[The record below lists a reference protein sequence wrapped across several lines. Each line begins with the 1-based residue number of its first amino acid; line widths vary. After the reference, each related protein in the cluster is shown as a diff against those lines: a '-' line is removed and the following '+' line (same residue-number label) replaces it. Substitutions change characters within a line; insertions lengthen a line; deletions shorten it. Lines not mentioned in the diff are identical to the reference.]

1 MKSLQEPGLGPILF
15 TFALVLL
22 LAITPLPQ
30 GWQELRPNWT
40 ALALIFWCLAAP
52 GQVGVLSGW
61 GLGVIEDSLTGTLL
75 GQHALGHSV
84 TAFICQQMYSRLRIF
99 PLWQQTGIVAALLF
113 VEQLFNFWIIS
124 STGHGL
130 FGALSWFAPLLGA
143 LCWPLLMLMIGRQR
157 RRLFD
162 LP

>member
-1 MKSLQEPGLGPILF
+1 MKPLQEPGLAPILF
-15 TFALVLL
+15 TFALALL
-22 LAITPLPQ
+22 LTVTPLPQ

-40 ALALIFWCLAAP
+40 ALAIIFWCLAAP
-52 GQVGVLSGW
+52 GQIGVFSGW
-61 GLGVIEDSLTGTLL
+61 LLGVAEDSLTGSLL

-84 TAFICQQMYSRLRIF
+84 TAFICQQMYTRLRIF
-99 PLWQQTGIVAALLF
+99 PLWQQTGIVAALLL
-113 VEQLFNFWIIS
+113 VEQLLSFWIIS

-130 FGALSWFAPLLGA
+130 FGTASWLAPMLGA
-143 LCWPLLMLMIGRQR
+143 LCWSFIMSLIGKQR